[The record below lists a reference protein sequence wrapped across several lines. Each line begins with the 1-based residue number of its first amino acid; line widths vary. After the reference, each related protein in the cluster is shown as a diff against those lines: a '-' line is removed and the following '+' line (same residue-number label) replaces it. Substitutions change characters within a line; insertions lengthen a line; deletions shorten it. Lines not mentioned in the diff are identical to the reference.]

1 MKAQLLV
8 SQENKMIYGV
18 VSGKGKTHDF
28 KMFKESKTCITPDI
42 KILGDSGYQG
52 IKDIHT
58 NSHTPVKKPKGKK
71 LTKRQ
76 KLYNHLL
83 CKKRIVVENV
93 IRRCKIFRI
102 TKDVYRG
109 KHKNHGKIWNLVA
122 GLVNL
127 RYAESVV

>member
-8 SQENKMIYGV
+8 SQESKMIYGV

-28 KMFKESKTCITPDI
+28 KMFKESNTRITPDV
-42 KILGDSGYQG
+42 KILGDAGYHR
-52 IKDIHT
+52 IKDMHT
-58 NSHTPVKKPKGKK
+58 NSRTPVKNPKGKK
-71 LTKRQ
+71 LTKKQ

-83 CKKRIVVENV
+83 SKKTIVVENV
-93 IRRCKIFRI
+93 IRLCEIFRI

-127 RYAESVV
+127 RYA

>member
-8 SQENKMIYGV
+8 SLESKMIYGV
-18 VSGKGKTHDF
+18 ASGKGKTHDF
-28 KMFKESKTCITPDI
+28 KMFKDSKACVPSDI
-42 KILGDSGYQG
+42 EILGDSGYQG

-58 NSHTPVKKPKGKK
+58 NSRTPIKKPKGKK

-83 CKKRIVVENV
+83 SKKRIVVENI

-102 TKDVYRG
+102 AKDVYRG
-109 KHKNHGKIWNLVA
+109 KHKNHRKVWNLIA

-127 RYAESVV
+127 RYGESVV